1 MKTVERTQLTPELVA
16 RFPRPGMAIPGKIC
30 YSPDA
35 KFVTYLFSERGDLVR
50 DLWGL
55 ELASGRAE
63 RWLSPPGKTVTEE
76 NISRE
81 ETLRRE
87 RLRLRETGI
96 TDYIWAEKANV
107 MLLPLRGELSRWAEG
122 AVTRLAGGGVIDPK
136 ITDDGR
142 RIFFVREGDV
152 WMIDDG
158 GEQRLTSHPAG
169 ATNGLAEFVAQE
181 ELDRLTGYWPSPR
194 GDMVAF
200 EQVDESHIPVF
211 PIVHQGKAALE
222 IEEHRYPFAGGE
234 NARVKLGVVSVES
247 RATTFINLGID
258 DGYIARV
265 DWHPDGRLLVQW
277 LSRDWRRLELRAY
290 SDLPSPASG
299 RGQGGGRPILV
310 ENLEP
315 WINLHHDLRFVE
327 STGEFTWS
335 SERSGFRHLY
345 LYAPDGKL
353 IRQLTRGDWPA
364 EASVA
369 LDEKGRTLYFV
380 GWHESALERH
390 LFRVSLDG
398 GDPERL
404 TPEPG
409 IHGVTIAPDFSSFV
423 DVWDNREHPPSVTVR
438 SMTGASRHVI
448 HEATLIDLD
457 LRPPELH
464 RFRTSDGAELQAAV
478 YRPHSLP
485 PRAGEP
491 MSSGSRDFP
500 RGQGQGG
507 GRARVIVSV
516 YGGPGPQMVNDSW
529 AQTVD
534 LRAQLLAQHGFVVLK
549 VDNRGS
555 ARRGLAF
562 EAPIA
567 RSMGQVEVR
576 DQVEGVRWLG
586 TLGFA
591 DVSRVG
597 IYGAS
602 YGGYMAVMALLTVP
616 DVFKAAVASAPVS
629 FWEGYDTAYTEKY
642 MGRPQENAD
651 GYRLGSA
658 LTHVDRLRGKL
669 LLIHGMIDEN
679 VHFRHSAR
687 LMQALIDAGKPFET
701 LLYPNERHMPRSER
715 DRTDTERRILEFF
728 QRNL

>member
-1 MKTVERTQLTPELVA
+1 MKTVERSQLTPELVA
-16 RFPRPGMAIPGKIC
+16 RYPRPGMAIPGKIQ

-35 KFVTYLFSERGDLVR
+35 KFVTYLFSQRGDLVR

-55 ELASGRAE
+55 ELASGRTD
-63 RWLSPPGKTVTEE
+63 RWLSPPGETVTEE
-76 NISRE
+76 NISLD

-107 MLLPLRGELSRWAEG
+107 MLLPLRGELYRWAEG
-122 AVTRLAGGGVIDPK
+122 SVTRLAGGGVIDPK

-142 RIFFVREGDV
+142 RTFFVREGDV
-152 WMIDDG
+152 WTVDDV
-158 GEQRLTSHPAG
+158 GERRITSHPQG
-169 ATNGLAEFVAQE
+169 ATNGIAEFVAQE
-181 ELDRLTGYWPSPR
+181 ELDRLSGYWPSPR

-211 PIVHQGKAALE
+211 PIVHQGNAALE
-222 IEEHRYPFAGGE
+222 IEEHRYPFAGAE
-234 NARVKLGVVSVES
+234 NARVKLGVVWVDSG
-247 RATTFINLGID
+247 ATTFMDLGNEE
-258 DGYIARV
+258 GYLARV

-277 LSRDWRRLELRAY
+277 LSQDWRRLELRAY
-290 SDLPSPASG
+290 DVASG
-299 RGQGGGRPILV
+299 AGRAIV
-310 ENLEP
+310 EERLEP
-315 WINLHHDLRFVE
+315 WINLDNDLRVVE

-345 LYAPDGKL
+345 LYRPDGKL

-364 EASVA
+364 EATVA

-380 GWHESALERH
+380 GWQETPLERH

-404 TPEPG
+404 TSEPG
-409 IHGVTIAPDFSSFV
+409 THGVVIAPDFSSFV

-438 SMTGASRHVI
+438 SMTGAPRHTI
-448 HEATLIDLD
+448 QEATPVDLD
-457 LRPPELH
+457 LPAPELH
-464 RFRTSDGAELQAAV
+464 RFRTSDGAELHAAV
-478 YRPHSLP
+478 YRPP
-485 PRAGEP
+485 D
-491 MSSGSRDFP
+491 SGKAP
-500 RGQGQGG
+500 
-507 GRARVIVSV
+507 AIVSV
-516 YGGPGPQMVNDSW
+516 YGGPGAQMVSDSW

-567 RSMGQVEVR
+567 RKIGQVEVL
-576 DQVEGVRWLG
+576 DQVQGVRWLG

-591 DVSRVG
+591 DISRVG

-602 YGGYMAVMALLTVP
+602 YGGYMAVMALLTAP
-616 DVFKAAVASAPVS
+616 DVFKAGVASAPVT

-642 MGRPQENAD
+642 MGRPQENPD
-651 GYRLGSA
+651 GYRFASA
-658 LTHVDRLRGKL
+658 LTNVDRLRGKL
-669 LLIHGMIDEN
+669 LIIHGMIDEN
-679 VHFRHSAR
+679 VHFRHTAR
-687 LMQALIDAGKPFET
+687 LMQALIDAGKPFES

-728 QRNL
+728 ERSL